1 MWLTSIFASMKSISI
16 SSIAELPTV
25 AKELLAFAEGQKF
38 FIFEGNMAA
47 GKTTF
52 IKSLCEALGVEDVVS
67 SPTFSIVN
75 EYESNAGP
83 VYHFDFYRLKNQQ
96 EAYDIGYEEYFYS
109 GNYCLVEWPSKV
121 EELLPEEYIKI
132 EITVTG
138 NEQRLFQF
146 SKVEE

>member
-1 MWLTSIFASMKSISI
+1 MKSISI
-16 SSIAELPTV
+16 NSTAELNHV
-25 AKELLAFAEGQKF
+25 AQELLAFAEGQKF
-38 FIFEGNMAA
+38 FIFEGEMAA

-52 IKSLCEALGVEDVVS
+52 IKAFCEALGVEDVVS

-75 EYESNAGP
+75 EYESSVGL
-83 VYHFDFYRLKNQQ
+83 VYHFDFYRLKNLQ

-109 GNYCLVEWPSKV
+109 GAYCLVEWPSKV

-146 SKVEE
+146 TKIKS

>member
-1 MWLTSIFASMKSISI
+1 MKSISI
-16 SSIAELPTV
+16 NSTAELNQV

-38 FIFEGNMAA
+38 FIFEGDMAA

-52 IKSLCEALGVEDVVS
+52 IKSLCEVLGVEDVVS

-75 EYESNAGP
+75 EYESNDGP
-83 VYHFDFYRLKNQQ
+83 IYHFDFYRLKNQQ

-121 EELLPEEYIKI
+121 EELLPEEYIKV

-138 NEQRLFQF
+138 NEQRLFEF
-146 SKVEE
+146 LKVST

>member
-1 MWLTSIFASMKSISI
+1 MQTTINSISK
-16 SSIAELPTV
+16 LPHV
-25 AKELLAFAEGQKF
+25 AQELLAFAVGQKF
-38 FIFEGNMAA
+38 FIFEGEMAA

-75 EYESNAGP
+75 EYDSAKGA
-83 VYHFDFYRLKNQQ
+83 VYHFDFYRLKNLQ

-109 GNYCLVEWPSKV
+109 GNYCLIEWPSKV
-121 EELLPEEYIKI
+121 AELLPEEYVKV

-146 SKVEE
+146 TKIEA

>member
-1 MWLTSIFASMKSISI
+1 MKSISI
-16 SSIAELPTV
+16 NSTAELPHV

-38 FIFEGNMAA
+38 FIFEGDMAA

-75 EYESNAGP
+75 EYESTDGP
-83 VYHFDFYRLKNQQ
+83 IYHFDFYRLKNQQ

-109 GNYCLVEWPSKV
+109 GNYCLVEWPSKI
-121 EELLPEEYIKI
+121 EELLPEAYIKV

-138 NEQRLFQF
+138 NEQRLFEF
-146 SKVEE
+146 VKVST